1 MTKTILNKKGKV
13 VAQIK
18 VIYECEIFGENYNVR
33 ERQGFDN
40 YDAAKEWVKNRTKK
54 AVIL

>member
-18 VIYECEIFGENYNVR
+18 VIYECEIFGENYQVR

-40 YDAAKEWVKNRTKK
+40 YDTAKEWVKNRTKK

>member
-1 MTKTILNKKGKV
+1 MTKTILNEKGKA

-18 VIYECEIFGENYNVR
+18 VIYECEIFDENYKVR

-40 YDAAKEWVKNRTKK
+40 YDAAKEWIKSRTKK

>member
-1 MTKTILNKKGKV
+1 MTKTILNEKGKA
-13 VAQIK
+13 VAQIR
-18 VIYECEIFGENYNVR
+18 VIYKCEIFDENYKVC